1 MKRSSETVAA
11 GFHFLPVCQKSLMQV
26 SAGLETGLASGVAH
40 VVSKY
45 VGNALEDMMAA
56 TGGEEVVTVRY
67 DDLFVLAMLL
77 DMAAAL
83 RKADGGC

>member
-1 MKRSSETVAA
+1 MKQSDKTIVA
-11 GFHFLPVCQKSLMQV
+11 GFHFLPVAKTHLMQV
-26 SAGLETGLASGVAH
+26 PAGLDTGLASGVAH

-56 TGGEEVVTVRY
+56 TGGEEYVSVRY
-67 DDLFVLAMLL
+67 DDLFVLALL
-77 DMAAAL
+77 LEMADAL

>member
-1 MKRSSETVAA
+1 MKQRDKTVAA

-26 SAGLETGLASGVAH
+26 SAGLEAGLASGVAH

-56 TGGEEVVTVRY
+56 TGGEESVTVRY
-67 DDLFVLAMLL
+67 DDLFILAMLL